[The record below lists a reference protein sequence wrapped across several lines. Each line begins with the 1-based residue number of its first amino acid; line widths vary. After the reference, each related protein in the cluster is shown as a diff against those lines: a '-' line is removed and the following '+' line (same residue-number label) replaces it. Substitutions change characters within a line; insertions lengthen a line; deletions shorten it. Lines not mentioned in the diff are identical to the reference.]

1 MKESNIDVQGLVLIM
16 KAREIGLTPK
26 ETNIHSNNK
35 DFNQLKK
42 KNGMTLPHPI

>member
-1 MKESNIDVQGLVLIM
+1 MKESNIDVQGLVLIVQ
-16 KAREIGLTPK
+16 AREIGLTPK

-35 DFNQLKK
+35 DLNQLKK